1 MKNEYTMKYI
11 SYLQMYVCLIAA
23 LFLLY
28 GCTSATLP
36 CQPVLA
42 DVLHGFENPQD
53 STRTKVWWF
62 HGETETTREGITADL
77 EAFRHAGVGGV
88 VYYDQVHSKKTEAL
102 DAFSDEWWSML
113 YFAAREAERLG
124 LSFEAH
130 VSNGFVAGGPWITE
144 ELGMQ
149 MLAATDTLVHGRQS
163 FCGRLS
169 LPQNK
174 YNYYHD
180 VAVLAFPVSGDQW
193 IASDALS
200 PVITSNLP
208 NFPAAEIFSKYGS
221 LVWIPAQI
229 PGRSVYLN
237 LDFGKRFTARSI
249 TYQVRPRGKATTSAT
264 NVPAPPGDV
273 FVGTGYQV
281 LPDLGELEVSDD
293 GIHYTKVCTLTPIY
307 KAHSSW
313 KQKTVSFP
321 AVTGRYFR
329 LNLHDWYMEND
340 SRRDIQL
347 GNVVLSPQAKVDQWE
362 EKAGLFSEYIE
373 KDHTPSY
380 RPNEVIDRNKIVDIS
395 QFMKADGT
403 LSWNVPAGDWVIM
416 RFVNIPTGG
425 KIKHGRA
432 NLMGLEC
439 DKMSVAS
446 TKVQWNNYFKV
457 ILDSLA
463 KHGLPLHGMA
473 MDSHEAGSQNWTPG
487 FDVEFLTR
495 RGYDLKGF
503 LPAMLGH
510 VVGSSEESDGV
521 LYDVR
526 RTIADLIS
534 DNYYGT
540 LNELCREAGVHFT
553 AQATGNALCI
563 VADPIQA
570 KGKVDIPQGE
580 FWAIHPDGNY
590 DIKESASAAHIY
602 GKKIA
607 SAEAFTDVKF
617 SQSLAYMKSLAD
629 YAYCYGINEFVV
641 CASAYQPWLD
651 KLPGSTGGGRHYCL
665 NRNNTYW
672 DYSKPFW
679 DYQARCAYMMRQGM
693 PVVDLC
699 IYLGENAPVKIL
711 THRLPDIP
719 GGYDFDAFTSDALF
733 NRMSVKDGM
742 VSLPDGMSYRMMIL
756 PRNGE
761 LTLAALRK
769 IAALVKR
776 GVKVYGHR
784 AIYSGSYTDIA
795 EKEEYKTLVEKLW
808 GSKSASSGIN
818 RYGEGAVCWGMTLTE
833 ALKETG
839 LKPDVQM
846 NRGDMKKDKI
856 WFAHRRLKDADV
868 YFLNNH
874 TDQAVADTF
883 SFRALGKV
891 AELWNPVTGLRYALP
906 STTSGEGMQ
915 VCSLAMAPREA
926 YFVFFSEHK
935 SGDLSLPLTGERR
948 IEKIEGTWN
957 VYFDPKMGGPGE
969 VRFDELTDW
978 TLNTDTDIRYY
989 SGTAVYRKVVNMQQ
1003 VDEGGR
1009 LFLQFPILADIA
1021 RIRVNGHEAGIV
1033 WCSPWQIDITDW
1045 VLPGEN
1051 KLEIEVA
1058 NSLMNRMTGDASLPQ
1073 AKRITYAVPEIASPE
1088 DELLPSGI
1096 IGDMILIYYRK

>member
-1 MKNEYTMKYI
+1 M
-11 SYLQMYVCLIAA
+11 
-23 LFLLY
+23 
-28 GCTSATLP
+28 
-36 CQPVLA
+36 
-42 DVLHGFENPQD
+42 
-53 STRTKVWWF
+53 
-62 HGETETTREGITADL
+62 
-77 EAFRHAGVGGV
+77 
-88 VYYDQVHSKKTEAL
+88 
-102 DAFSDEWWSML
+102 DAFSSEWWSML

-149 MLAATDTLVHGRQS
+149 MLAASDTLVHGGRS
-163 FCGRLS
+163 FCGRLP
-169 LPQNK
+169 LPRNK
-174 YNYYHD
+174 YSYYHD
-180 VAVLAFPVSGDQW
+180 VAVLAFPVSRDQW
-193 IASDALS
+193 IASDALL
-200 PVITSNLP
+200 PAVTSNLP
-208 NFPAAEIFSKYGS
+208 NFPAARIFSKHGP
-221 LVWIPAQI
+221 LVWIPAQDSGK
-229 PGRSVYLN
+229 PVYLN
-237 LDFGKRFTARSI
+237 LDFGKKFTARSI

-264 NVPAPPGDV
+264 NVPAPPGNV

-293 GIHYTKVCTLTPIY
+293 GIHYTKVCALKPIY

-321 AVTGRYFR
+321 AVAGRYFR
-329 LNLHDWYMEND
+329 LNLHDWHMENE
-340 SRRDIQL
+340 SNRNIQL
-347 GNVVLSPQAKVDQWE
+347 GNVVLSPQAKIDQWE
-362 EKAGLFSEYIE
+362 EKAGLYSEYIG
-373 KDHTPSY
+373 KDRTPPY
-380 RPNEVIDRNKIVDIS
+380 RQNEVIGRNKIVDIS
-395 QFMKADGT
+395 QFMKADGM

-487 FDVEFLTR
+487 FDVEFLKR
-495 RGYDLKGF
+495 RGYDLKSF
-503 LPAMLGH
+503 LPAMLGY
-510 VVGSSEESDGV
+510 VVGSPEEADGV

-617 SQSLAYMKSLAD
+617 SHSLAYMKSLAD
-629 YAYCYGINEFVV
+629 NAYCYGINEFVV

-651 KLPGSTGGGRHYCL
+651 KLPGNTGGGRHYCL

-672 DYSKPFW
+672 QYSRPFW

-699 IYLGENAPVKIL
+699 VYLGENAPVKIL

-719 GGYDFDAFTSDALF
+719 SGYDFDAFTSDALF
-733 NRMSVKDGM
+733 NRMSAKKGQ
-742 VSLPDGMSYRMMIL
+742 VSLPDGMSYQMMVL
-756 PRNGE
+756 PGNGE

-769 IAALVKR
+769 IAGLVKQ
-776 GVKVYGHR
+776 GVKVYGRR
-784 AIYSGSYTDIA
+784 AAYSGSYADIA
-795 EKEEYKTLVEKLW
+795 EKEEYKTLVEQLW
-808 GSKSASSGIN
+808 GSKPAPFGIN
-818 RYGEGAVCWGMTLTE
+818 RYGKGTVYWGMALAE
-833 ALKETG
+833 ALNEAG
-839 LKPDVQM
+839 LKPDIRM
-846 NRGDMKKDKI
+846 NRGNMKKDKI
-856 WFAHRRLKDADV
+856 WFAHRQLEDADV

-874 TDQAVADTF
+874 TDSVVIDTF
-883 SFRALGKV
+883 SFRAHRKV
-891 AELWNPVTGLRYALP
+891 AELWNPVTGLRYALS
-906 STTSGEGMQ
+906 STTSGEGVQ
-915 VCSLAMAPREA
+915 TCPLAMAPHESC
-926 YFVFFSEHK
+926 FVILSEHK
-935 SGDLSLPLTGERR
+935 SGDYLSLPLTGEKR
-948 IEKIEGTWN
+948 IKKIEGTWN

-969 VRFDELTDW
+969 VKFDKLTDW
-978 TLNTDTDIRYY
+978 TLNADAGIRYY
-989 SGTAVYRKVVNMQQ
+989 SGTAVYRKVVKMQQ
-1003 VDEGGR
+1003 PEEGER
-1009 LFLQFPILADIA
+1009 LLLQFPTLADMA

-1033 WCSPWQIDITDW
+1033 WCSPWQVDITDW

-1058 NSLMNRMTGDASLPQ
+1058 NSLMNRMIGDAALPQ
-1073 AKRITYAVPEIASPE
+1073 AKRITCAVPEIASPD

-1096 IGDMILIYYRK
+1096 IGDMALIYINVSSI

>member
-193 IASDALS
+193 LASDALS

-340 SRRDIQL
+340 SRRNIQL

-487 FDVEFLTR
+487 FDVEFLKR

-534 DNYYGT
+534 NNYYGT

-629 YAYCYGINEFVV
+629 YAYCYGIN
-641 CASAYQPWLD
+641 
-651 KLPGSTGGGRHYCL
+651 
-665 NRNNTYW
+665 
-672 DYSKPFW
+672 
-679 DYQARCAYMMRQGM
+679 
-693 PVVDLC
+693 
-699 IYLGENAPVKIL
+699 
-711 THRLPDIP
+711 DI
-719 GGYDFDAFTSDALF
+719 
-733 NRMSVKDGM
+733 
-742 VSLPDGMSYRMMIL
+742 
-756 PRNGE
+756 
-761 LTLAALRK
+761 
-769 IAALVKR
+769 
-776 GVKVYGHR
+776 
-784 AIYSGSYTDIA
+784 
-795 EKEEYKTLVEKLW
+795 
-808 GSKSASSGIN
+808 
-818 RYGEGAVCWGMTLTE
+818 
-833 ALKETG
+833 
-839 LKPDVQM
+839 
-846 NRGDMKKDKI
+846 
-856 WFAHRRLKDADV
+856 
-868 YFLNNH
+868 
-874 TDQAVADTF
+874 
-883 SFRALGKV
+883 
-891 AELWNPVTGLRYALP
+891 
-906 STTSGEGMQ
+906 
-915 VCSLAMAPREA
+915 
-926 YFVFFSEHK
+926 
-935 SGDLSLPLTGERR
+935 
-948 IEKIEGTWN
+948 
-957 VYFDPKMGGPGE
+957 
-969 VRFDELTDW
+969 
-978 TLNTDTDIRYY
+978 
-989 SGTAVYRKVVNMQQ
+989 
-1003 VDEGGR
+1003 
-1009 LFLQFPILADIA
+1009 
-1021 RIRVNGHEAGIV
+1021 
-1033 WCSPWQIDITDW
+1033 
-1045 VLPGEN
+1045 
-1051 KLEIEVA
+1051 
-1058 NSLMNRMTGDASLPQ
+1058 
-1073 AKRITYAVPEIASPE
+1073 
-1088 DELLPSGI
+1088 I
-1096 IGDMILIYYRK
+1096 II

>member
-1 MKNEYTMKYI
+1 MIMRPIYALYGW
-11 SYLQMYVCLIAA
+11 LAACCFFYV
-23 LFLLY
+23 
-28 GCTSATLP
+28 GCTSTTLP
-36 CQPVLA
+36 CHSFLA
-42 DVLHGFENPQD
+42 DALHGFENPQD
-53 STRTKVWWF
+53 SARTKVWWF

-77 EAFRHAGVGGV
+77 EAFRRAGIGGV
-88 VYYDQVHSKKTEAL
+88 VYYDQVHSERAAAL
-102 DAFSDEWWSML
+102 DAFSSEWWSML

-149 MLAATDTLVHGRQS
+149 MLAASDTLVHGGRS
-163 FCGRLS
+163 FCGRLP
-169 LPQNK
+169 LPRNK
-174 YNYYHD
+174 YSYYHD
-180 VAVLAFPVSGDQW
+180 VAVLAFPVSRDQW
-193 IASDALS
+193 IASDALL
-200 PVITSNLP
+200 PAVTSNLP
-208 NFPAAEIFSKYGS
+208 NFPAARIFSKHGP
-221 LVWIPAQI
+221 LVWIPAQDSGK
-229 PGRSVYLN
+229 PVYLN
-237 LDFGKRFTARSI
+237 LDFGKKFTARSI

-264 NVPAPPGDV
+264 NVPAPPGNV

-293 GIHYTKVCTLTPIY
+293 GIHYTKVCALKPIY

-321 AVTGRYFR
+321 AVAGRYFR
-329 LNLHDWYMEND
+329 LNLHDWHMENE
-340 SRRDIQL
+340 SNRNIQL
-347 GNVVLSPQAKVDQWE
+347 GNVVLSPQAKIDQWE
-362 EKAGLFSEYIE
+362 EKAGLYSEYIG
-373 KDHTPSY
+373 KDRTPPY
-380 RPNEVIDRNKIVDIS
+380 RQNEVIGRNKIVDIS
-395 QFMKADGT
+395 QFMKADGM

-487 FDVEFLTR
+487 FDVEFLKR
-495 RGYDLKGF
+495 RGYDLKSF
-503 LPAMLGH
+503 LPAMLGY
-510 VVGSSEESDGV
+510 VVGSPEEADGV

-617 SQSLAYMKSLAD
+617 SHSLAYMKSLAD
-629 YAYCYGINEFVV
+629 NAYCYGINEFVV

-651 KLPGSTGGGRHYCL
+651 KLPGNTGGGRHYCL

-672 DYSKPFW
+672 QYSRPFW

-699 IYLGENAPVKIL
+699 VYLGENAPVKIL

-719 GGYDFDAFTSDALF
+719 SGYDFDAFTSDALF
-733 NRMSVKDGM
+733 NRMSAKKGQ
-742 VSLPDGMSYRMMIL
+742 VSLPDGMSYQMMVL
-756 PRNGE
+756 PGNGE

-769 IAALVKR
+769 IAGLVKQ
-776 GVKVYGHR
+776 GVKVYGRR
-784 AIYSGSYTDIA
+784 AAYSGSYADIA
-795 EKEEYKTLVEKLW
+795 EKEEYKTLVEQLW
-808 GSKSASSGIN
+808 GSKPAPFGIN
-818 RYGEGAVCWGMTLTE
+818 RYGKGTVYWGMALAE
-833 ALKETG
+833 ALNEAG
-839 LKPDVQM
+839 LKPDIRM
-846 NRGDMKKDKI
+846 NRGNMKKDKI
-856 WFAHRRLKDADV
+856 WFAHRQLEDADV

-874 TDQAVADTF
+874 TDSVIADTF
-883 SFRALGKV
+883 SFRAHRKV

-906 STTSGEGMQ
+906 STTSGEGVQ
-915 VCSLAMAPREA
+915 ACPLAMAPHESS
-926 YFVFFSEHK
+926 FVILSEHK
-935 SGDLSLPLTGERR
+935 SGDYLSLPLTGEKR
-948 IEKIEGTWN
+948 IKKIEGTWN

-969 VRFDELTDW
+969 VKFDKLTDW
-978 TLNTDTDIRYY
+978 TLNADAGIRYY
-989 SGTAVYRKVVNMQQ
+989 SGTAVYRKVVKMQQ
-1003 VDEGGR
+1003 PEEGER
-1009 LFLQFPILADIA
+1009 LLLQFPTLADMA

-1033 WCSPWQIDITDW
+1033 WCSPWQVDITDW

-1058 NSLMNRMTGDASLPQ
+1058 NSLMNRMIGDAALPQ
-1073 AKRITYAVPEIASPE
+1073 AKRITCAVPEIASPD

-1096 IGDMILIYYRK
+1096 IGDMALIYINVSSI